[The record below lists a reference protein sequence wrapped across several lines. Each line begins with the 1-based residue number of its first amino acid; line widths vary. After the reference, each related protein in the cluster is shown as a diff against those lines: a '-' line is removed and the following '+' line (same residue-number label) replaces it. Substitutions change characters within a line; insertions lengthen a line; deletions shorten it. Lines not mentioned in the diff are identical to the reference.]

1 MTVSWSRHYNWKR
14 SQMSAPL
21 GADVSAQMWVD
32 LGNLVSNLSQG
43 TVVLHSVTKS
53 LQSWVLGA
61 EYKVY
66 KVYDVSSQ
74 EGDGKAVKGR
84 QVPAKIEDGYDPP
97 RSHWNWKIRDLSQ
110 YLSFGWGIA
119 RHLGITS
126 KGNIHCLGALSPL
139 KGEEV
144 VGMVVTHAI
153 SLLICNST
161 RALNW
166 NHGQI
171 SNVVYD
177 K

>member
-1 MTVSWSRHYNWKR
+1 
-14 SQMSAPL
+14 MSAPL

-97 RSHWNWKIRDLSQ
+97 RSH
-110 YLSFGWGIA
+110 
-119 RHLGITS
+119 
-126 KGNIHCLGALSPL
+126 
-139 KGEEV
+139 
-144 VGMVVTHAI
+144 
-153 SLLICNST
+153 
-161 RALNW
+161 
-166 NHGQI
+166 
-171 SNVVYD
+171 
-177 K
+177 